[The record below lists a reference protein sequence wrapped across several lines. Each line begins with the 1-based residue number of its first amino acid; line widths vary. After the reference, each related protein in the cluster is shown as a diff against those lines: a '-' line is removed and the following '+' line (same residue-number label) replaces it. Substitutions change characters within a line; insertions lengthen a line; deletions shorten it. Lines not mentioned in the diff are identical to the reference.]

1 MILSSSNVVGSLES
15 KTHKKDGKKN
25 WNIIELSPG
34 RFMNTI
40 RGKETGAPPSRALS
54 MGKES
59 LRSSLKLFS
68 SF

>member
-1 MILSSSNVVGSLES
+1 MILSSSHTIGSIES
-15 KTHKKDGKKN
+15 KTHKKDGTKN

-34 RFMNTI
+34 CFMNTL
-40 RGKETGAPPSRALS
+40 RNKETEAPPSRAMS

-59 LRSSLKLFS
+59 LRSSLKLLS